1 MNTKFFSTPF
11 INGNNRKKEG
21 KTASSAL
28 SIQLNRL
35 QEEGVYP
42 SI

>member
-1 MNTKFFSTPF
+1 MVIIDKE
-11 INGNNRKKEG
+11 EG

>member
-1 MNTKFFSTPF
+1 MVIIDKE
-11 INGNNRKKEG
+11 EG

-28 SIQLNRL
+28 SSQLNRL
-35 QEEGVYP
+35 LEEGVYP